1 MRCLVELS
9 RWKNNFFEVV
19 CCETKTIKVYNFKL
33 HQLQFQSSIV
43 WIGPTGSWYLPPLGG
58 RKFFFSAKSL
68 PLGEGPRMASSSAWL
83 PAKSGTK
90 KHDLKIGP
98 SEFAHFLHAA
108 LESIYK
114 NKVLLTFCRKN
125 IFCWPKITFFMPKWP
140 FFHIFQLWELI
151 SRSQMPGAVR
161 TWTAILLNVVNR
173 VRGQNLVQ
181 IGLKLGEI

>member
-1 MRCLVELS
+1 MIWKLFRGVTLARFIWRWSKLRMR
-9 RWKNNFFEVV
+9 VV
-19 CCETKTIKVYNFKL
+19 LDNITHNYQRPPSVGMPRHALRRRMPN
-33 HQLQFQSSIV
+33 SA
-43 WIGPTGSWYLPPLGG
+43 TGRPYLLGG

-98 SEFAHFLHAA
+98 SEIAHFLHAA
-108 LESIYK
+108 LKSIYK

-151 SRSQMPGAVR
+151 SRSQVPGAVR
-161 TWTAILLNVVNR
+161 TWTAILLSVVNG
-173 VRGQNLVQ
+173 VRGQILV
-181 IGLKLGEI
+181 

>member
-1 MRCLVELS
+1 MNVSYLLWNS
-9 RWKNNFFEVV
+9 AYHNSSL
-19 CCETKTIKVYNFKL
+19 TSAPPYL
-33 HQLQFQSSIV
+33 HQR
-43 WIGPTGSWYLPPLGG
+43 PPSVGMPRHAL
-58 RKFFFSAKSL
+58 RRRIPRYTWSAVAARWPEIFFSSKSL

-98 SEFAHFLHAA
+98 SEIAHFLHAA
-108 LESIYK
+108 LKSIYK

-151 SRSQMPGAVR
+151 SRSQVPGAVR
-161 TWTAILLNVVNR
+161 TWTAILLSVVNG
-173 VRGQNLVQ
+173 VRGQILVW
-181 IGLKLGEI
+181 IGLKLGEM